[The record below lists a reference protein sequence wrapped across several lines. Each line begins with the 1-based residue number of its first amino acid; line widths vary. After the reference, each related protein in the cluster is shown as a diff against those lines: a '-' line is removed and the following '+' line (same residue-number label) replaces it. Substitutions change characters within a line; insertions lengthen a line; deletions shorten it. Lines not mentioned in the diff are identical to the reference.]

1 MKSSSALPFS
11 PNRLQHIAYMQE
23 ALAQAQFAYDLQE
36 VPVGAVVVSPEG
48 EIIGRGYNR
57 TIIDKDPTAH
67 AEVQALR
74 MAAKYIDNHRL
85 PQCRLYVT
93 LEPCMM
99 CLGTI
104 LHARIKQVVFG
115 ASDFKTGACGGVISM
130 HMHPQVNH
138 QTSVSSGIL
147 DKESLELLQKF
158 FKERRKR

>member
-1 MKSSSALPFS
+1 MSKSFS
-11 PNRLQHIAYMQE
+11 FVPNRLQHIAYMQE
-23 ALAQAQFAYDLQE
+23 ALAQAQLAYDLQE

-67 AEVQALR
+67 AEVMALR
-74 MAAKYIDNHRL
+74 MAAEHLGNYRL

-99 CLGTI
+99 CLGAI
-104 LHARIKQVVFG
+104 LHARIHQVVFG
-115 ASDFKTGACGGVISM
+115 ATDFKTGACGGVAAM
-130 HMHPQVNH
+130 HANIHINH
-138 QTSVSSGIL
+138 QTHMSSGIL
-147 DKESLELLQKF
+147 AKESLELLQKF